1 MTQILFTNLWTF
13 NKDFGLV
20 IDYIQVLLQD
30 F

>member
-1 MTQILFTNLWTF
+1 MTLILFTNLWNF

-20 IDYIQVLLQD
+20 INHIQVLLQD